1 MDMDRFVNEQNI
13 ERYRKL
19 LSGTITA
26 SERTKLLYLLAEEM
40 AKFIELQK
48 VRTKGPLGV
57 S

>member
-13 ERYRKL
+13 GRYRKL
-19 LSGTITA
+19 LSGAITA
-26 SERTKLLYLLAEEM
+26 SERAKLLTLLAEEM

-48 VRTKGPLGV
+48 VRTNGPLGV

>member
-1 MDMDRFVNEQNI
+1 MDRFVNEQNI
-13 ERYRKL
+13 GRYRKL

-26 SERTKLLYLLAEEM
+26 SERTKLLTLLAEEM

-48 VRTKGPLGV
+48 VRTKGRLGV